1 MLRVTPPHSTDC
13 VRVRRRIYLHMS
25 VYYVCSSP
33 THTALPHT
41 QLTTDTANMHTYL
54 QYIYRLVYA
63 CVRASVCVSYIISIY
78 YKCLLVCVCVCV
90 RACVCVCV
98 CLCHGR
104 CHGPKR
110 EHRRHITPA
119 DPIRVHLPP
128 FPSLRTQAPVA
139 HATIFENSQSP
150 LTYTV

>member
-98 CLCHGR
+98 CVCVMVDVMVPKENTGDTSRPLIQFVCISHPSPLSA
-104 CHGPKR
+104 PKR
-110 EHRRHITPA
+110 QSHTP
-119 DPIRVHLPP
+119 
-128 FPSLRTQAPVA
+128 PSSKTPKAP
-139 HATIFENSQSP
+139 
-150 LTYTV
+150 